1 MITQLENC
9 IVRIRTTNDEI
20 VGAGFLAGEKFVVT
34 CAHVISN
41 ALGIPQTP
49 EMPTSIISLDFP
61 LLAGKPQ
68 CSAKVVHWQPIHPDG
83 SGDIAGLEL
92 VDVPSAA
99 RPPRLANSMWGKEFT
114 TFGFPREHNEGV
126 YARGQTLGKQG
137 NGFVQL
143 EGTTTTGISIEKGFS
158 GSPVWD
164 IKRQAVV
171 GMVVANDTRLPLKI
185 AFMIPATTL
194 TDSWNA
200 LAIPETHTTT
210 LDPIAPGSTY
220 IFLSYRSIEGD
231 FASKLAADLKNAGV
245 QLWMDRFELKTGE
258 DWLNTIQRVIDS
270 DFCVGTIA
278 VLSPEYL
285 QSEVC
290 MDELSRSKRQGKPII
305 PVLLYP
311 FDDEDK
317 DWPMQVERVQYIQ
330 FFNESL
336 DWRDDQIYRQKF
348 PKLLETV
355 KERFEHQIGVIPDA
369 ETRYLNNLI
378 AQLQRKRSG
387 VSTEEYVEI
396 SGEGD
401 APRKTQS
408 EPDDGWDTSYS
419 SVGFTTQTPMMGG
432 MQPKHSFT
440 SLRETVEA
448 YPSFV
453 IIGDAGT
460 GKSTTLRRLT
470 LDFAAERLKNRRT
483 KPLPLFLR
491 LSSWENELTPADFIR
506 NQWQNYDLP
515 KIDPLRL
522 LSTGEIILLLDGL
535 NEMGE
540 SGPDKI
546 AKLRKWLHIS
556 KRERDERSIF
566 GEVPK
571 RVIFTCRVKDY
582 TEAADL
588 TLPIVTIGELS
599 DEQIQQFALNYLGEE
614 SDAFIARIFPSE
626 KESDD
631 KTNTLLKLAKNP
643 YMLGALTYLHLYAGD
658 GELPRNHGRLFREL
672 ALRLWKRESE
682 RNTPY
687 RVDFELMEDGFSRL
701 AFAMIEQNKSAEVPS
716 EWAIKQISERK
727 WWQLGGTD
735 TLAEN
740 LLRFGESANLI
751 EIQNGRV
758 RFYHQSMQEYF
769 ASIKLVQVGLKGR
782 LVEPAISNFRGRE
795 GNKWDGVIVA
805 LSGNVIEPD
814 ALVRA
819 IATIDPWIAAKCIA
833 SGIQVEEE
841 LSNRLRDM
849 FLKMSRDKD
858 TVIRRAAVDALRVLA
873 DPIVIPR
880 LLEMIPETG
889 DVASMWEGEAIVN
902 TLVSFGDDAVQGIID
917 ILASEDDDS
926 DKVFKPSFFIMMAMH
941 RTKIL
946 SAVPGLLK
954 ILRDGRMSGFVAAE
968 GLGQIGEPALPGL
981 LEIIKDGSSEVRQ
994 DAMWGLNGA
1003 IREIKDLSKHLY
1015 CIPTLIQALVD
1026 ENDVVGAGA
1035 GAALMKF
1042 GSLAVPA
1049 LSEAFKNSDEGMAYA
1064 VADVMGHIG
1073 GEVVIT
1079 ELVSLLS
1086 EPDHQKRAYIAKAFG
1101 KIGEPAIPAL
1111 REKLYEGNRNERIG
1125 AAWSL
1130 GIIGGA
1136 AREELIKALRHEN
1149 TDICRSA
1156 ISALA
1161 SPGNTAAV
1169 SSLRELLTR
1178 DDIAVRGHAV
1188 SALIQIGDVS
1198 IIPALIEALADDDND
1213 IRLTSVRGL
1222 VQFGENSIPDL
1233 LKALHDKKISVSMG
1247 AASALGAIGESA
1259 KSGLL
1264 EALQDDEEQVRF
1276 AVRTALGQIEQDPV
1290 SRLTETLED
1299 KGISEGMRAVAIGF
1313 LARLG
1318 SEEAVQRLIK
1328 SYQENPSPELRVQII
1343 EALVEISDTKGIS
1356 VLLQA
1361 LTDEDLYVRRAA
1373 IEGLGSFEL
1382 GINALPSLLTAFDHV
1397 EMRDGQTRYFIAQLI
1412 ASIKDDCLPLL
1423 FEAMRGDNPARG
1435 IGAAWSLG
1443 LIGSTAVPGLL
1454 QMLNE
1459 QNNQTRTYAIV
1470 ALAKIGDA
1478 QSVDGL
1484 LKTLTD
1490 VDQGIRI
1497 SSAMSLEQI
1506 ASPTAIPGLVK
1517 ALYDEDFDVHR
1528 AAASALKAIGEPAI
1542 PVLLTALRDDNPT
1555 VMQGATWTLG
1565 EIGESAHQGLLE
1577 ALNDE
1582 KGMVRFSAR
1591 VALGEIENA
1600 QVPRI
1605 LEALNDEDM
1614 QVRTVVV
1621 YQLGEFA
1628 QTPETQEEAILALLQ
1643 VISGDAWDL
1652 KPLAS
1657 SVLSE
1662 LGAPAVLV
1670 SVRLLSDKDK
1680 PIGQRMEAALALS
1693 ILQDENTLPILIQVA
1708 TNQNEHWL
1716 LRQRVSWALEAI
1728 GGDEANKVLK
1738 ELKEELPF
1746 VGLMSDIMNNPRETP
1761 EDDALDSSTSD
1772 TDS

>member
-1 MITQLENC
+1 MLYLYQAASVNVEFRERLM
-9 IVRIRTTNDEI
+9 D
-20 VGAGFLAGEKFVVT
+20 
-34 CAHVISN
+34 SN
-41 ALGIPQTP
+41 
-49 EMPTSIISLDFP
+49 
-61 LLAGKPQ
+61 
-68 CSAKVVHWQPIHPDG
+68 
-83 SGDIAGLEL
+83 
-92 VDVPSAA
+92 
-99 RPPRLANSMWGKEFT
+99 
-114 TFGFPREHNEGV
+114 
-126 YARGQTLGKQG
+126 
-137 NGFVQL
+137 
-143 EGTTTTGISIEKGFS
+143 
-158 GSPVWD
+158 
-164 IKRQAVV
+164 
-171 GMVVANDTRLPLKI
+171 
-185 AFMIPATTL
+185 
-194 TDSWNA
+194 
-200 LAIPETHTTT
+200 
-210 LDPIAPGSTY
+210 Y

-258 DWLNTIQRVIDS
+258 DWLHTIQRAIDS

-317 DWPMQVERVQYIQ
+317 DWPMQIERVQYIQ

-355 KERFEHQIGVIPDA
+355 KERFESQIGVIPDA

-408 EPDDGWDTSYS
+408 ELDDGWDTSYS
-419 SVGFTTQTPMMGG
+419 SVGFATRTPMMGG
-432 MQPKHSFT
+432 MQLKRAFA
-440 SLRETVEA
+440 SLREAIEA
-448 YPSFV
+448 YPSF
-453 IIGDAGT
+453 ILIGDAGT

-483 KPLPLFLR
+483 RPLPLLLR
-491 LSSWENELTPADFIR
+491 LSSWEDELTPADFIR
-506 NQWQNYDLP
+506 NQWQNFDLP
-515 KIDPLRL
+515 KVDPIKL
-522 LSTGEIILLLDGL
+522 LSTGETILLLDGL

-540 SGPDKI
+540 SGRDKI
-546 AKLRKWLHIS
+546 AKLRKWLHMS
-556 KRERDERSIF
+556 ERERDERAIF

-571 RVIFTCRVKDY
+571 RVIFTCRAKDY
-582 TEAADL
+582 TETADL
-588 TLPIVTIGELS
+588 ELPIVTIGELS
-599 DEQIQQFALNYLGEE
+599 NEQIQQFALNYLGEE
-614 SDAFIARIFPSE
+614 SNAFLARIFPSE
-626 KESDD
+626 KDSED

-687 RVDFELMEDGFSRL
+687 RVDFEQMEAGFSRL
-701 AFAMIEQNKSAEVPS
+701 AFAMIEQDKPAEVPY
-716 EWAIKQISERK
+716 EWAVKQISERK

-751 EIQNGRV
+751 EIQNDRV

-769 ASIKLVQVGLKGR
+769 ASIRLGQVGLKGR
-782 LVEPAISNFRGRE
+782 LTGPQISNFHGRE

-805 LSGNVIEPD
+805 LSGNVVDPD
-814 ALVRA
+814 AVVWS
-819 IATIDPWIAAKCIA
+819 IASIDPWVASECIA
-833 SGIQVEEE
+833 SGIQVEEK
-841 LSNRLRDM
+841 LKHSLRDM
-849 FLKMSRDKD
+849 FLEMTKDKD
-858 TVIRRAAVDALRVLA
+858 TVIRRAAVDALRILA
-873 DPIVIPR
+873 DPIIIPR
-880 LLEMIPETG
+880 LLEMLPETG
-889 DVASMWEGEAIVN
+889 DMASMREGEAIVN

-926 DKVFKPSFFIMMAMH
+926 DKDFKPSFFIMMAMH
-941 RTKIL
+941 RTKIP

-968 GLGQIGEPALPGL
+968 SLGQIGEPALPGL

-994 DAMWGLNGA
+994 DAIWGLNGA
-1003 IREIKDLSKHLY
+1003 ISEIKDLSKHLY
-1015 CIPTLIQALVD
+1015 CIPTLIQTLVD

-1049 LSEAFKNSDEGMAYA
+1049 LSEAFKNSDEDIAYA

-1073 GEVVIT
+1073 GGIVIT

-1130 GIIGGA
+1130 GIIGEV
-1136 AREELIKALRHEN
+1136 AREELIKALHHEN
-1149 TDICRSA
+1149 TEICRAA
-1156 ISALA
+1156 ISAIA
-1161 SPGNTAAV
+1161 SPGNNAAI
-1169 SSLRELLTR
+1169 SDLRALLAR

-1188 SALIQIGDVS
+1188 SALVQIGHVS
-1198 IIPALIEALADDDND
+1198 TIPALIEALADDNND
-1213 IRLTSVRGL
+1213 IRLVAVRGL
-1222 VQFGENSIPDL
+1222 VQFGENAVPDL
-1233 LKALHDKKISVSMG
+1233 LKALRDEKISVSMG
-1247 AASALGAIGESA
+1247 AASALGAIGEPA
-1259 KSGLL
+1259 KIGLL
-1264 EALQDDEEQVRF
+1264 EAIQDGREQVRF
-1276 AVRTALGQIEQDPV
+1276 AARTALGQIEQDPI

-1299 KGISEGMRAVAIGF
+1299 KNVSEGMRAVAIGF
-1313 LARLG
+1313 LGRSG
-1318 SEEAVQRLIK
+1318 SQKSVQQLIK
-1328 SYQENPSPELRVQII
+1328 SYQENSSPELRIQII
-1343 EALVEISDTKGIS
+1343 EALVEIGDTKGIPI
-1356 VLLQA
+1356 LLQA
-1361 LTDEDLYVRRAA
+1361 LTDQDLYVRRAA

-1382 GINALPSLLTAFDHV
+1382 GIDALPDLLAALDYV
-1397 EMRDGQTRYFIAQLI
+1397 DMRDGQTRYFIAQLI
-1412 ASIKDDCLPLL
+1412 ASINDDCLPLL
-1423 FEAMRGDNPARG
+1423 FKAMRGDNPGRG
-1435 IGAAWSLG
+1435 IGAAWALG

-1490 VDQGIRI
+1490 VDQEIRI

-1528 AAASALKAIGEPAI
+1528 AAVSALKAIGEPAI
-1542 PVLLTALRDDNPT
+1542 PALLTALRDDNPT
-1555 VMQGATWTLG
+1555 VMQGATWALG
-1565 EIGESAHQGLLE
+1565 EIGGAARQGLLE
-1577 ALNDE
+1577 ALDDE

-1600 QVPRI
+1600 LVPRI
-1605 LEALNDEDM
+1605 LEALNDQDM

-1628 QTPETQEEAILALLQ
+1628 QTPEMQEEAILALLQ
-1643 VISGDAWDL
+1643 IISDGDWEL

-1657 SVLSE
+1657 RVLSE
-1662 LGAPAVLV
+1662 LGTPAVLI
-1670 SVRLLSDKDK
+1670 SVKFLSDKDR
-1680 PIGQRMEAALALS
+1680 PVGQRMAAALALS
-1693 ILQDENTLPILIQVA
+1693 ILQDETTLPLLIQVA
-1708 TNQNEHWL
+1708 RNQDEHWL

-1728 GGDEANKVLK
+1728 GGDEATKVLS
-1738 ELKEELPF
+1738 ELKAELPF
-1746 VGLMSDIMNNPRETP
+1746 VGFMSSIMNNPKETSDG
-1761 EDDALDSSTSD
+1761 EDDPLASTDAGS
-1772 TDS
+1772 